1 MRVRAVRLRGVVRAA
16 MLQAFGAW
24 QHRAFTV
31 MSTEREKQTWLA
43 GLLQGWGMKEVW
55 AKVLAGALLGILG
68 ALGVLGS
75 TSCSADTAAKA
86 ARLHEL
92 YHTLSGQPCILVTT
106 QK

>member
-1 MRVRAVRLRGVVRAA
+1 
-16 MLQAFGAW
+16 
-24 QHRAFTV
+24 
-31 MSTEREKQTWLA
+31 
-43 GLLQGWGMKEVW
+43 MKEVW

-75 TSCSADTAAKA
+75 TSCSADTASKA
-86 ARLHEL
+86 VRLHEL